1 MLFEQSNIIS
11 DRIKEMTDRIYLGRE
26 YVGKK
31 ATKKA
36 VNLLKSLELRRKIYE
51 RALLVQVRLPE
62 LVFNAE
68 SAFGEINTIY
78 QYGKNIIPDFV
89 DGDFSEMLEA
99 YNSFDN
105 DFDYD
110 DVFLFYEKMEEL
122 ILIILRYLDQILDEK
137 YELGENSKRGKS

>member
-51 RALLVQVRLPE
+51 RALFVQVRLPE

-68 SAFGEINTIY
+68 SAFGEIYTIY

-110 DVFLFYEKMEEL
+110 DVFLFYKKMEEL